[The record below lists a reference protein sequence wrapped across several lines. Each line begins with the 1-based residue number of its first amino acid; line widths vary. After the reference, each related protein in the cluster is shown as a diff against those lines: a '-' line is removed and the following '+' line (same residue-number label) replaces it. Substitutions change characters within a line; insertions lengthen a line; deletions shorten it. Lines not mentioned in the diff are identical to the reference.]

1 MNSVVTMLT
10 MLRLLLLLCLLSSV
24 LSYQSY
30 RSSYRSIRTSLSSY
44 SNGNDNVIDSL
55 IILKEAALKRN
66 GDVQVVKN
74 AIDTI
79 SSSSSSKLLR
89 SDVSLINGEYELIF
103 SSLLPFGYFPIKEVV
118 NFLPS
123 FKLTSSFMLLSTIS
137 IPFGSFEGVST
148 VVKSKAPAEISFYNK
163 VFKLGQLSI
172 PINEVKEKTY
182 RFIHIDDDYI
192 VALSLSSSL
201 SSSSG
206 TLLKKL

>member
-1 MNSVVTMLT
+1 MLF
-10 MLRLLLLLCLLSSV
+10 LLSSV

-30 RSSYRSIRTSLSSY
+30 QSYQSYRSRTSLSSY
-44 SNGNDNVIDSL
+44 SNGNDNVIDAL
-55 IILKEAALKRN
+55 IILKEAAMNRN
-66 GDVQVVKN
+66 GDVQLVKN

-123 FKLTSSFMLLSTIS
+123 FKLTSSFMLLSTIA

-148 VVKSKAPAEISFYNK
+148 VVKSKSPATISFYNK

-172 PINEVKEKTY
+172 PINDIKEKTY
-182 RFIHIDDDYI
+182 RFIHIDDEYI

>member
-1 MNSVVTMLT
+1 MRPL
-10 MLRLLLLLCLLSSV
+10 
-24 LSYQSY
+24 
-30 RSSYRSIRTSLSSY
+30 TSLSSY
-44 SNGNDNVIDSL
+44 SNGNDNVIDALS
-55 IILKEAALKRN
+55 ILKEAALNRN
-66 GDVQVVKN
+66 GDVQLVKN

-79 SSSSSSKLLR
+79 SSSSSKLLR
-89 SDVSLINGEYELIF
+89 SDVSLINGKYELIF
-103 SSLLPFGYFPIKEVV
+103 SSLLPFGYFPIKEIV

-123 FKLTSSFMLLSTIS
+123 FKLTSSFIS

-148 VVKSKAPAEISFYNK
+148 IVKSKAPAEISFYNK

-172 PINEVKEKTY
+172 PINEIKEKTY
-182 RFIHIDDDYI
+182 RFIHIDDEYI